1 MKPLSS
7 HPQNIADPDL
17 WRAGEDALEPRTQGA
32 YVTYTNFIV
41 CRYICRS
48 GTSVVGSGVGKL
60 QVACS
65 NPRPDFFIFFS
76 MSLFIETRSGAL
88 DTPAAIRCFSECCWP

>member
-41 CRYICRS
+41 CRYISRS

-65 NPRPDFFIFFS
+65 NPGPDFLSFS
-76 MSLFIETRSGAL
+76 YVSFYRDEEWGFRHPRSNTL
-88 DTPAAIRCFSECCWP
+88 L

>member
-1 MKPLSS
+1 MLSKYDNEGQNTKRLKEHKQYKITGGHAKPLSS

-41 CRYICRS
+41 CRYIY
-48 GTSVVGSGVGKL
+48 
-60 QVACS
+60 
-65 NPRPDFFIFFS
+65 
-76 MSLFIETRSGAL
+76 
-88 DTPAAIRCFSECCWP
+88 AAPVPQW